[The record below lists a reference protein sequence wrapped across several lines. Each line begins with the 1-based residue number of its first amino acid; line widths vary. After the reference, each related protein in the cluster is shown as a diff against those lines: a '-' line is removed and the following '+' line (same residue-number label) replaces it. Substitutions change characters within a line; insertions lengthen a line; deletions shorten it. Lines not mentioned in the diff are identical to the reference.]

1 MNNNKIKMTS
11 LSFRKD
17 FMLPEEDKDRQLGFI
32 KWGKKNDYP
41 YFLIDLYNGSAWHQ
55 GIIKTKTFY
64 IAGNGIETVSGNMD
78 EFIRNQYSAFDM
90 NEIAEQLAFDFE
102 MFGGFCVKGTWNR
115 EGTRV
120 ALWEYLDIDRI
131 RMSED
136 EKTYYI
142 SDDWSAMQQTSEKTN
157 LRMFPALDE
166 KNRVGQFVLYYKEPA
181 KKSRKEK
188 GIYPKPTYQGGLT
201 AIQTDVDVAKFHM
214 YELQNG
220 FKSGTLINMPSGFPE
235 SSEELRR
242 ITDSIKGRTQSVE
255 DAGEI
260 IITFSDGADL
270 APSVQQLNGND
281 LDKRYQSTAESV
293 QQNILV
299 AHSVTAPTLFG
310 VIQTGSFNAAESADL
325 FEIFKTTYVSA
336 RQKRIEW
343 MLNYMAKLGGYV
355 GSVKL
360 TDVMPIIIKETDA
373 NAVLDSTNPGAIAP
387 VVDVAAVD
395 VAKSALNGAQIASLI
410 DVAAQINTGILT
422 KDAALNVILASFPSI
437 DETQARKIVGLPTN
451 AFSKC
456 KHDSFTNE
464 ELKIFEEFGESQ
476 DNYIVVKSIPIAW
489 DTPSEE
495 IFSRQD
501 MLFETI
507 GEIKIQIKDFDK
519 NVLSLLKKGEDST
532 SIAKALNTNIKAV
545 AKSIN
550 QLSTW
555 ELYQKG
561 STTNLGDS
569 LLKEIPI
576 EISEFDVRYSYQ
588 TRMDVPAVK
597 TESREFCKK
606 LLELNRSYT
615 RDDINS
621 ISTRV
626 DRNVWT
632 YRGGWYTNPDTGATS
647 PWCRHEWIQQLV
659 IKQK

>member
-1 MNNNKIKMTS
+1 MNNDKIKMTS

-17 FMLPEEDKDRQLGFI
+17 FMLPEEEKDRALGFV

-90 NEIAEQLAFDFE
+90 NEIAEQMAFDFE

-120 ALWEYLDIDRI
+120 ALWEYLDVDRI

-142 SDDWSAMQQTSEKTN
+142 SDDWSAMQQSSEKTN

-166 KNRVGQFVLYYKEPA
+166 NNRVGQFVLYYKEPA

-201 AIQTDVDVAKFHM
+201 AIQTDVDIAKFHM

-281 LDKRYQSTAESV
+281 LDKRYSVTAQSV

-355 GSVKL
+355 GTVKL
-360 TDVMPIIIKETDA
+360 TDVMPLLIEETDA
-373 NAVLDSTNPGAIAP
+373 NAVLDSTNPSVIAP

-410 DVAAQINTGILT
+410 EVAAQINTGILT
-422 KDAALNVILASFPSI
+422 KDAALNIILASFPSI
-437 DETQARKIVGLPTN
+437 DETQARKIVGLQTN

-456 KHDSFTNE
+456 KHDAFSDK

-476 DNYIVVKSIPIAW
+476 DKFIVVKSMPIAW

-507 GEIKIQIKDFDK
+507 GEIKLKIKDFDK
-519 NVLSLLKKGEDST
+519 NVLSLLNNGEDAA
-532 SIAKALNTNIKAV
+532 SIAKALKSDIKTV
-545 AKSIN
+545 AISIN

-555 ELYQKG
+555 ELYTKG
-561 STTNLGDS
+561 SITDFGDKLINDLEIETT
-569 LLKEIPI
+569 
-576 EISEFDVRYSYQ
+576 EFEVRYTYK
-588 TRMDVPAVK
+588 TRTDVPAVK

-606 LLELNRSYT
+606 LLELNRSFT
-615 RDDINS
+615 RDDINT

-632 YRGGWYTNPDTGATS
+632 YRGGWYSNPDTGATT
-647 PWCRHEWIQQLV
+647 PWCRHEWMQQLV

>member
-1 MNNNKIKMTS
+1 MNNDKIKMTS

-17 FMLPEEDKDRQLGFI
+17 FMLPEEEKDRALGFV

-64 IAGNGIETVSGNMD
+64 IAGNGIEAVSGTMD

-90 NEIAEQLAFDFE
+90 NEIAEQMAFDFE

-120 ALWEYLDIDRI
+120 ALWEYLDVDRI

-142 SDDWSAMQQTSEKTN
+142 SDDWSAMQQSSEKTN

-166 KNRVGQFVLYYKEPA
+166 NNRVGQFVLYYKEPA

-201 AIQTDVDVAKFHM
+201 AIQTDVDIAKFHM

-281 LDKRYQSTAESV
+281 LDKRYSVTAASV

-355 GSVKL
+355 GTVKL
-360 TDVMPIIIKETDA
+360 TDVMPLLIEETDA
-373 NAVLDSTNPGAIAP
+373 NAVLDSTNPGA
-387 VVDVAAVD
+387 VVDAAVD
-395 VAKSALNGAQIASLI
+395 VAKLI
-410 DVAAQINTGILT
+410 EVAAQINTGILT
-422 KDAALNVILASFPSI
+422 KEAALNIILASFPSI
-437 DETQARKIVGLPTN
+437 DETQARKIVGLQTN

-456 KHDSFTNE
+456 KHDAFSDK

-476 DNYIVVKSIPIAW
+476 DNFIVVKSMPIVW

-507 GEIKIQIKDFDK
+507 GEIKLKIKDFDK
-519 NVLSLLKKGEDST
+519 NVLSLLNNGEDAA
-532 SIAKALNTNIKAV
+532 SIAKALKSDIKTV
-545 AKSIN
+545 AISIN

-555 ELYQKG
+555 ELYTKG
-561 STTNLGDS
+561 SITDFGDKLINDLEIETT
-569 LLKEIPI
+569 
-576 EISEFDVRYSYQ
+576 EFEVRYTYK
-588 TRMDVPAVK
+588 TRTDVPAVK

-606 LLELNRSYT
+606 LLELNRSFT
-615 RDDINS
+615 RDDINT

-632 YRGGWYTNPDTGATS
+632 YRGGWYSNPDTGATT
-647 PWCRHEWIQQLV
+647 PWCRHEWMQQLV

>member
-201 AIQTDVDVAKFHM
+201 AIQTDVDIAKFHM

-373 NAVLDSTNPGAIAP
+373 NAVLDSTNP
-387 VVDVAAVD
+387 AVI
-395 VAKSALNGAQIASLI
+395 QE
-410 DVAAQINTGILT
+410 
-422 KDAALNVILASFPSI
+422 NVL
-437 DETQARKIVGLPTN
+437 
-451 AFSKC
+451 SKC

-464 ELKIFEEFGESQ
+464 ELNIFEEFGESQ

-621 ISTRV
+621 ISTQV

>member
-1 MNNNKIKMTS
+1 MNNDKIKMTS

-17 FMLPEEDKDRQLGFI
+17 FMLPEEEKDRALGFV

-90 NEIAEQLAFDFE
+90 NEIAEQMAFDFE

-120 ALWEYLDIDRI
+120 ALWEYLDVDRI

-142 SDDWSAMQQTSEKTN
+142 SDDWSAMQQSSEKTN

-166 KNRVGQFVLYYKEPA
+166 NNRVGQFVLYYKEPA

-201 AIQTDVDVAKFHM
+201 AIQTDVDIAKFHM

-281 LDKRYQSTAESV
+281 LDKRYSVTAASV

-355 GSVKL
+355 GTVKL
-360 TDVMPIIIKETDA
+360 TDVMPLLIEETDE
-373 NAVLDSTNPGAIAP
+373 NAVLDTTNPAAITP
-387 VVDVAAVD
+387 VVDVAAID

-410 DVAAQINTGILT
+410 EVAAQINTGILT
-422 KDAALNVILASFPSI
+422 KEAALNIILASFPSI
-437 DETQARKIVGLPTN
+437 DETQARKIVGLQTN

-456 KHDSFTNE
+456 KHDAFSDK

-476 DNYIVVKSIPIAW
+476 DKFIVVKSMPIAW

-507 GEIKIQIKDFDK
+507 GEIKLKIKDFDK
-519 NVLSLLKKGEDST
+519 NVLSLLNNGEDAA
-532 SIAKALNTNIKAV
+532 SIAKALKSDIKTV
-545 AKSIN
+545 AISIN

-555 ELYQKG
+555 ELYTKG
-561 STTNLGDS
+561 SITDFGDKLINDLEIETT
-569 LLKEIPI
+569 
-576 EISEFDVRYSYQ
+576 EFEVRYTYK
-588 TRMDVPAVK
+588 TRTDVPAVK

-606 LLELNRSYT
+606 LLELNRSFT
-615 RDDINS
+615 RDDINT

-632 YRGGWYTNPDTGATS
+632 YRGGWYSNPDTGATT
-647 PWCRHEWIQQLV
+647 PWCRHEWMQQLV

>member
-1 MNNNKIKMTS
+1 MNNDKIKMTS

-17 FMLPEEDKDRQLGFI
+17 FMLPEEEKDRQLGFV

-64 IAGNGIETVSGNMD
+64 IAGNGLEVVTGNMD
-78 EFIRNQYSAFDM
+78 EFIRNQYSEFDM
-90 NEIAEQLAFDFE
+90 NEIAEQMAFDFE

-115 EGTRV
+115 EGSRV
-120 ALWEYLDIDRI
+120 ALWEYLDVDRI

-136 EKTYYI
+136 EKMYYI
-142 SDDWSAMQQTSEKTN
+142 SDDWSAMQQSSEKTN

-166 KNRVGQFVLYYKEPA
+166 NNRVGQFVLYYKEPA

-201 AIQTDVDVAKFHM
+201 AIQTDVDIAKFHM

-260 IITFSDGADL
+260 IITFSDGKDL
-270 APSVQQLNGND
+270 SPTVQQLNGND
-281 LDKRYQSTAESV
+281 LDKRYSVTAASV

-355 GSVKL
+355 GTVKL
-360 TDVMPIIIKETDA
+360 TDVMPLLIKETDA
-373 NAVLDSTNPGAIAP
+373 NAVLDSTNPG
-387 VVDVAAVD
+387 VVDVAAV
-395 VAKSALNGAQIASLI
+395 
-410 DVAAQINTGILT
+410 
-422 KDAALNVILASFPSI
+422 NV
-437 DETQARKIVGLPTN
+437 
-451 AFSKC
+451 SKC
-456 KHDSFTNE
+456 KHDAFSDK

-476 DNYIVVKSIPIAW
+476 DNFIVVKSMPIAW

-507 GEIKIQIKDFDK
+507 GEIKLKIRDFDK
-519 NVLSLLKKGEDST
+519 NVLSLLNNGEDAA
-532 SIAKALNTNIKAV
+532 SIAKALKSDIKTV
-545 AKSIN
+545 AISIN

-555 ELYQKG
+555 ELYTKG
-561 STTNLGDS
+561 SITDFGDKLIRDLEIETT
-569 LLKEIPI
+569 
-576 EISEFDVRYSYQ
+576 EFEVRYTYK
-588 TRMDVPAVK
+588 TRTDVPAVK

-606 LLELNRSYT
+606 LLELNRSFT

-626 DRNVWT
+626 DRDVWS
-632 YRGGWYTNPDTGATS
+632 YRGGWYSNPDTGATT
-647 PWCRHEWIQQLV
+647 PWCRHEWMQQLV